1 MRRATIRVRLTVLYG
16 GLFFLA
22 GAVLLTVMY
31 LLVKQNLDNHL
42 GTASGVAFSTSSG
55 QMNPGEAAPTVIFN
69 GRPVAVGDLAGQITQ
84 QQNQVRD
91 DTLNTLLVEGGVA
104 LLVIGVVGSG
114 FGWLMAERALR
125 PVHGI
130 TETAR
135 RVAAGGSAQRGLH
148 ERIALAGPRDEI
160 KELADTFDEMLER
173 LDRSFDGQRRFVANA
188 SHELRTPLA
197 INRALVEVA
206 VTRPGASEDARRLGE
221 SLLAVNSRH
230 ERLIDGLLTLAESEQ
245 QVAERSTVDMAD
257 VAGHVLDQAAATGL
271 TVHRRL
277 EPAPTQG
284 DPILLE
290 RLTQNLLE
298 NAIRYNEPGGWLSV
312 HTGQI
317 DGWAAL
323 TVTNTGPPVAGYEL
337 ETIFE
342 PFRRLGTERRA
353 ACRSGDQAA
362 SDSRAAC
369 RSGDQ
374 AASDSTNRSGA
385 ERGFGLGLSIVR
397 AVARAHGGEVAAL
410 SRPGGGLCITVRV
423 PAAAL
428 GAARGRAEDRR
439 AALSGVG
446 VERGP
451 GGVAVRSAGR

>member
-42 GTASGVAFSTSSG
+42 GTASGVAAGSDQV
-55 QMNPGEAAPTVIFN
+55 QMVPGETAPTVIFN
-69 GRPVAVGDLAGQITQ
+69 GRSVAVGDLAGQIAQ

-104 LLVIGVVGSG
+104 LLVIGVAGSG

-245 QVAERSTVDMAD
+245 QVAEWSTVDMAD
-257 VAGHVLDQAAATGL
+257 VAGHVLDEAAATGL

-277 EPAPTQG
+277 DPAPTQG

-290 RLTQNLLE
+290 RLTQNLVE
-298 NAIRYNEPGGWLSV
+298 NAVRYNEPGGWLSV

-323 TVTNTGPPVAGYEL
+323 TVTNTGPAVAGYEL

-342 PFRRLGTERRA
+342 PFRRLGTERA
-353 ACRSGDQAA
+353 ARPCGDQAA
-362 SDSRAAC
+362 SDSKI
-369 RSGDQ
+369 
-374 AASDSTNRSGA
+374 RSGA
-385 ERGFGLGLSIVR
+385 DRGFGLGLSIVR

-423 PAAAL
+423 PAAAP
-428 GAARGRAEDRR
+428 GTARGRAEDRR